1 MIRITRTIPE
11 LRKRRPNER
20 NIYRTLTNTLK
31 NETFIIVECLV
42 RGVCAGAAGQD
53 AKKYPDPAPM
63 THDMSE
69 FWTPQ
74 PKIVTPPD
82 MDNAVVA
89 QPSDAVVL
97 LGLKDNAI
105 SEWVNCEEGKPVGW
119 QIENGI
125 MTVKPHSGSIRT
137 KKDFGD
143 FQLHLEWSAPT
154 EIVGESQGRGNS
166 GVFMQGMYEVQ
177 ILDNYQNETYAN
189 GQAGSIY
196 KQTPPLVNACQKPG
210 KWNTYDII
218 YTAPRFKEDGSLQS
232 HGRIT
237 VLHNGVLVQNNT
249 MILGTTEF
257 IGFPRIVA
265 HGKGPIILQDHLNP
279 VRFRNIWIREL

>member
-1 MIRITRTIPE
+1 
-11 LRKRRPNER
+11 
-20 NIYRTLTNTLK
+20 
-31 NETFIIVECLV
+31 
-42 RGVCAGAAGQD
+42 
-53 AKKYPDPAPM
+53 
-63 THDMSE
+63 MSE

-89 QPSDAVVL
+89 PPSDAVVL

-154 EIVGESQGRGNS
+154 EIVGESQGRGM
-166 GVFMQGMYEVQ
+166 FMQGMYEVQ

>member
-1 MIRITRTIPE
+1 MKD
-11 LRKRRPNER
+11 L
-20 NIYRTLTNTLK
+20 LLLSAWC
-31 NETFIIVECLV
+31 V
-42 RGVCAGAAGQD
+42 GVCAGAAGQD

-89 QPSDAVVL
+89 PPSDAVVL

-265 HGKGPIILQDHLNP
+265 HSKGPIILQDHLNP

>member
-1 MIRITRTIPE
+1 MKH
-11 LRKRRPNER
+11 L
-20 NIYRTLTNTLK
+20 LLLSAWC
-31 NETFIIVECLV
+31 V
-42 RGVCAGAAGQD
+42 GVCAGAAGQD

-74 PKIVTPPD
+74 PIIVRPPD
-82 MDNAVVA
+82 LDNAVVA
-89 QPSDAVVL
+89 PPSDAVVL

-232 HGRIT
+232 HGSIT

>member
-1 MIRITRTIPE
+1 MKH
-11 LRKRRPNER
+11 L
-20 NIYRTLTNTLK
+20 LLLSAWC
-31 NETFIIVECLV
+31 V
-42 RGVCAGAAGQD
+42 GVCAGAAGQD

-82 MDNAVVA
+82 MDNAGVA
-89 QPSDAVVL
+89 PPSDAVVL

-125 MTVKPHSGSIRT
+125 MTVKPHYGSIRT

>member
-1 MIRITRTIPE
+1 MKH
-11 LRKRRPNER
+11 L
-20 NIYRTLTNTLK
+20 LLLSAWC
-31 NETFIIVECLV
+31 V
-42 RGVCAGAAGQD
+42 GVCAGAAGQD
-53 AKKYPDPAPM
+53 AEKYPDPAPM

-89 QPSDAVVL
+89 PPSDAVVL

-143 FQLHLEWSAPT
+143 FQLHLESSAPT

-265 HGKGPIILQDHLNP
+265 HSKGPIILQDHLNP

>member
-1 MIRITRTIPE
+1 M
-11 LRKRRPNER
+11 
-20 NIYRTLTNTLK
+20 
-31 NETFIIVECLV
+31 
-42 RGVCAGAAGQD
+42 GVCAGAAGQD

-89 QPSDAVVL
+89 PPSDAVVL

-265 HGKGPIILQDHLNP
+265 HSKGPIILQDHLNP

>member
-1 MIRITRTIPE
+1 M
-11 LRKRRPNER
+11 NCGER
-20 NIYRTLTNTLK
+20 
-31 NETFIIVECLV
+31 
-42 RGVCAGAAGQD
+42 
-53 AKKYPDPAPM
+53 
-63 THDMSE
+63 
-69 FWTPQ
+69 
-74 PKIVTPPD
+74 
-82 MDNAVVA
+82 
-89 QPSDAVVL
+89 
-97 LGLKDNAI
+97 
-105 SEWVNCEEGKPVGW
+105 KPVGW
-119 QIENGI
+119 QFKNRFI
-125 MTVKPHSGSIRT
+125 TVKPHSGSIRT
-137 KKDFGD
+137 KTDFGD

>member
-1 MIRITRTIPE
+1 MAACDD
-11 LRKRRPNER
+11 R
-20 NIYRTLTNTLK
+20 NRA
-31 NETFIIVECLV
+31 LV
-42 RGVCAGAAGQD
+42 SCGD
-53 AKKYPDPAPM
+53 YPP
-63 THDMSE
+63 
-69 FWTPQ
+69 
-74 PKIVTPPD
+74 
-82 MDNAVVA
+82 VVA
-89 QPSDAVVL
+89 PPSDAVVL

-265 HGKGPIILQDHLNP
+265 HSKGPIILQDHLNP

>member
-1 MIRITRTIPE
+1 MKH
-11 LRKRRPNER
+11 L
-20 NIYRTLTNTLK
+20 LLLSAWC
-31 NETFIIVECLV
+31 V
-42 RGVCAGAAGQD
+42 GVCAGAAGQD

-89 QPSDAVVL
+89 PPSDAVVL

-232 HGRIT
+232 HGRLT
-237 VLHNGVLVQNNT
+237 VLHNGVLVQNHP

>member
-1 MIRITRTIPE
+1 MKH
-11 LRKRRPNER
+11 L
-20 NIYRTLTNTLK
+20 LLLSAWC
-31 NETFIIVECLV
+31 V
-42 RGVCAGAAGQD
+42 GVCAGAAGQD

-63 THDMSE
+63 THVMSE

-89 QPSDAVVL
+89 PPSDAVVL

-265 HGKGPIILQDHLNP
+265 HSKGPIILQDHLNP

>member
-1 MIRITRTIPE
+1 MKH
-11 LRKRRPNER
+11 L
-20 NIYRTLTNTLK
+20 LLLSAWC
-31 NETFIIVECLV
+31 V
-42 RGVCAGAAGQD
+42 GVCAGAAGQD

-89 QPSDAVVL
+89 PPSDAVVL

-105 SEWVNCEEGKPVGW
+105 SEWKTARRQARRLADRERDHDRQAALRQYPHEKGFRRLPVAPRVG
-119 QIENGI
+119 
-125 MTVKPHSGSIRT
+125 
-137 KKDFGD
+137 
-143 FQLHLEWSAPT
+143 APT

-177 ILDNYQNETYAN
+177 ILKLPERNLCERPGREYL
-189 GQAGSIY
+189 QADPAAGER
-196 KQTPPLVNACQKPG
+196 LQKPG

-249 MILGTTEF
+249 MILERPSLSVSRGSS
-257 IGFPRIVA
+257 A
-265 HGKGPIILQDHLNP
+265 HGAGARSSCRII
-279 VRFRNIWIREL
+279 

>member
-1 MIRITRTIPE
+1 M
-11 LRKRRPNER
+11 
-20 NIYRTLTNTLK
+20 
-31 NETFIIVECLV
+31 
-42 RGVCAGAAGQD
+42 GVCAGAAGQD

-89 QPSDAVVL
+89 PPSDAVVL

>member
-1 MIRITRTIPE
+1 MKH
-11 LRKRRPNER
+11 L
-20 NIYRTLTNTLK
+20 LLLSAWC
-31 NETFIIVECLV
+31 V
-42 RGVCAGAAGQD
+42 GVCAGAAGQD

-82 MDNAVVA
+82 LVIAVGEP
-89 QPSDAVVL
+89 PSDAVVL

-265 HGKGPIILQDHLNP
+265 HSKGPIILQDHLNP

>member
-1 MIRITRTIPE
+1 MKH
-11 LRKRRPNER
+11 L
-20 NIYRTLTNTLK
+20 LLLSAWC
-31 NETFIIVECLV
+31 V
-42 RGVCAGAAGQD
+42 GVCAGAAGQD
-53 AKKYPDPAPM
+53 AKKYPAPM

-89 QPSDAVVL
+89 PPSDAVVL

-265 HGKGPIILQDHLNP
+265 HSKGPIILQDHLNP

>member
-1 MIRITRTIPE
+1 MHKVTLIPGDGIGPEISSAVRRIIDASGAPIE
-11 LRKRRPNER
+11 WE
-20 NIYRTLTNTLK
+20 
-31 NETFIIVECLV
+31 VEQ
-42 RGVCAGAAGQD
+42 GV
-53 AKKYPDPAPM
+53 
-63 THDMSE
+63 
-69 FWTPQ
+69 
-74 PKIVTPPD
+74 
-82 MDNAVVA
+82 
-89 QPSDAVVL
+89 
-97 LGLKDNAI
+97 
-105 SEWVNCEEGKPVGW
+105 
-119 QIENGI
+119 
-125 MTVKPHSGSIRT
+125 MTVKPSSGSIRT
-137 KKDFGD
+137 KREFGD
-143 FQLHLEWSAPT
+143 FQLHVEWSAPT

-166 GVFMQGMYEVQ
+166 GVFMQGIYEVQ
-177 ILDNYQNETYAN
+177 ILDNYGNETYAN

-249 MILGTTEF
+249 MILGTTEY

>member
-1 MIRITRTIPE
+1 MKH
-11 LRKRRPNER
+11 L
-20 NIYRTLTNTLK
+20 LLLSAWC
-31 NETFIIVECLV
+31 V
-42 RGVCAGAAGQD
+42 GVCAGAAGQD

-89 QPSDAVVL
+89 PPSDAVVL

-166 GVFMQGMYEVQ
+166 GVFMQGMSEVQ

-265 HGKGPIILQDHLNP
+265 HSKGPIILQDHLNP

>member
-1 MIRITRTIPE
+1 
-11 LRKRRPNER
+11 
-20 NIYRTLTNTLK
+20 
-31 NETFIIVECLV
+31 
-42 RGVCAGAAGQD
+42 
-53 AKKYPDPAPM
+53 M

-89 QPSDAVVL
+89 PPSDAVVL

-232 HGRIT
+232 HGSIT

>member
-1 MIRITRTIPE
+1 MKH
-11 LRKRRPNER
+11 LF
-20 NIYRTLTNTLK
+20 L
-31 NETFIIVECLV
+31 FSAWCV
-42 RGVCAGAAGQD
+42 GVCAGGACQD

-89 QPSDAVVL
+89 PPSDAVVL

-265 HGKGPIILQDHLNP
+265 HSKGPIILQDHLNP

>member
-1 MIRITRTIPE
+1 MGICT
-11 LRKRRPNER
+11 
-20 NIYRTLTNTLK
+20 
-31 NETFIIVECLV
+31 
-42 RGVCAGAAGQD
+42 GVLGQE

-82 MDNAVVA
+82 MDNAVIA
-89 QPSDAVVL
+89 PPSDAVVL
-97 LGLKDNAI
+97 LGLKGNAI

-125 MTVKPHSGSIRT
+125 MTVKPQSGSIRT

>member
-1 MIRITRTIPE
+1 
-11 LRKRRPNER
+11 
-20 NIYRTLTNTLK
+20 
-31 NETFIIVECLV
+31 
-42 RGVCAGAAGQD
+42 
-53 AKKYPDPAPM
+53 
-63 THDMSE
+63 
-69 FWTPQ
+69 
-74 PKIVTPPD
+74 

-89 QPSDAVVL
+89 PPSDAVVL

-196 KQTPPLVNACQKPG
+196 KQTPPLNACQKPG

>member
-1 MIRITRTIPE
+1 MKH
-11 LRKRRPNER
+11 L
-20 NIYRTLTNTLK
+20 LLLSAWC
-31 NETFIIVECLV
+31 V
-42 RGVCAGAAGQD
+42 GVCAGAAGQD

-89 QPSDAVVL
+89 PPSDAVVL

-143 FQLHLEWSAPT
+143 YQLHLEWSAPT

-265 HGKGPIILQDHLNP
+265 HGKGQIILQDHLNP

>member
-1 MIRITRTIPE
+1 MRGRRRSGCQKIP
-11 LRKRRPNER
+11 RSRADDARH
-20 NIYRTLTNTLK
+20 
-31 NETFIIVECLV
+31 V
-42 RGVCAGAAGQD
+42 RVLDAATENRYASGYGQCGGCA
-53 AKKYPDPAPM
+53 
-63 THDMSE
+63 
-69 FWTPQ
+69 
-74 PKIVTPPD
+74 
-82 MDNAVVA
+82 
-89 QPSDAVVL
+89 VL

-232 HGRIT
+232 HGSIT

>member
-1 MIRITRTIPE
+1 
-11 LRKRRPNER
+11 
-20 NIYRTLTNTLK
+20 
-31 NETFIIVECLV
+31 
-42 RGVCAGAAGQD
+42 
-53 AKKYPDPAPM
+53 M

-74 PKIVTPPD
+74 PKIVTSPD

-89 QPSDAVVL
+89 PPSDAVVL

>member
-1 MIRITRTIPE
+1 MKH
-11 LRKRRPNER
+11 L
-20 NIYRTLTNTLK
+20 LLLSAWC
-31 NETFIIVECLV
+31 V
-42 RGVCAGAAGQD
+42 GVCAGAAGQD

-89 QPSDAVVL
+89 PPSDAVVL

-143 FQLHLEWSAPT
+143 FQLHLELSAPT

-265 HGKGPIILQDHLNP
+265 HGKGPIILQAHLNP

>member
-1 MIRITRTIPE
+1 MKH
-11 LRKRRPNER
+11 L
-20 NIYRTLTNTLK
+20 LLLSAWC
-31 NETFIIVECLV
+31 V
-42 RGVCAGAAGQD
+42 GVCAGAAGQD

-89 QPSDAVVL
+89 PPSDAVVL

-143 FQLHLEWSAPT
+143 FQLHLDCSAPT

-265 HGKGPIILQDHLNP
+265 HSKGPIILQDHLNP

>member
-1 MIRITRTIPE
+1 MKH
-11 LRKRRPNER
+11 L
-20 NIYRTLTNTLK
+20 LLLSAWC
-31 NETFIIVECLV
+31 V
-42 RGVCAGAAGQD
+42 GVCAGAAGQD

-89 QPSDAVVL
+89 PPSDAVVL

-105 SEWVNCEEGKPVGW
+105 SEWVNCEEDKPVGW

-265 HGKGPIILQDHLNP
+265 HSKGPIILQDHLNP